1 MQSLAAWP
9 PSLLGSLPG
18 SLPALAALAIPCA
31 LALAGLV
38 APRRAGLASGAALL
52 LALIFSAAIFSAAI
66 FSTFAPSIS
75 GLGAAT
81 AASASTVGLRAD
93 HLTCLML
100 LLITSLG
107 ALIARF
113 SPTYLAGDPGLPRYL
128 RWLLLT
134 LAAVAVLVLAN
145 NLLVM
150 ALAWTATSLTLHQLL
165 TFYADRPAALIA
177 AHKKFLVSRLAD
189 AALAGSLGLVH
200 ANVGSFDLDRL
211 ASWVSAR
218 PELPTSMQVA
228 AGLLVL
234 AVALRSAQLPF
245 HGWIT
250 QVMEAPTPVSAL
262 LHAGVVN
269 IGGFVLIR
277 LAPWMS
283 RAEPAQLAL
292 VAIGLV
298 TATVAALIMTTRVSI
313 KMALAWSTC
322 AQMGF
327 LLVQCGLGL
336 WSLALLHLIAHSL
349 YKAHAF
355 LAAGSAAE
363 EWQRRALAPPRPP
376 VAPLR
381 LGVAVL
387 VAAGLAAAAQAAQ
400 AALSA
405 QPTHAPSAIVLA
417 LVLGLALTPLLTAG
431 PTSGARAVAATL
443 GRLAAVLLLTL
454 GWHALA
460 ERVVSVPSPAAGA
473 LGWWL
478 TGGALAALFLV
489 KSALQ
494 LRPGGALA
502 RALHPWLFAGL
513 YLDDHFT
520 RLAFRVW
527 PPRLPRPA
535 RPQERSALPPPAPA
549 VLEVH
554 S

>member
-1 MQSLAAWP
+1 MQTLAAWP
-9 PSLLGSLPG
+9 PPLLGSL
-18 SLPALAALAIPCA
+18 LALAALAIPCA

-38 APRRAGLASGAALL
+38 TPRRAGLASGAALL
-52 LALIFSAAIFSAAI
+52 LALTFSAAIFATSI
-66 FSTFAPSIS
+66 FATSIS
-75 GLGAAT
+75 ATSTSGLRAETAAAAAT
-81 AASASTVGLRAD
+81 VGVRAD

-107 ALIARF
+107 AVIARF
-113 SPTYLAGDPGLPRYL
+113 SRTYLAGDPGLPRYQ

-134 LAAVAVLVLAN
+134 LAAVAVLVLAD

-165 TFYADRPAALIA
+165 TFYADRRAALVA

-189 AALAGSLGLVH
+189 AALVGSLALVH
-200 ANVGSFDLDRL
+200 ASVGSFDLGRI

-277 LAPWMS
+277 LAPWLS

-298 TATVAALIMTTRVSI
+298 SATVAALIMTTRVSI
-313 KMALAWSTC
+313 KVALAWSTC

-355 LAAGSAAE
+355 LAAGSAAD
-363 EWQRRALAPPRPP
+363 EWQRRALAPPRPA

-381 LGVAVL
+381 LGAAVL
-387 VAAGLAAAAQAAQ
+387 LAAGLAAAAQAAQ
-400 AALSA
+400 AALSS
-405 QPTHAPSAIVLA
+405 QPTHGPSAIVLA
-417 LVLGLALTPLLTAG
+417 LVLGLALTPLLIAG
-431 PTSGARAVAATL
+431 PTRDARGLAATL

-460 ERVVSVPSPAAGA
+460 ERVGSVPAPAAPA

-478 TGGALAALFLV
+478 AGGALTGLFLV

-502 RALHPWLFAGL
+502 RALHPWLFSGL
-513 YLDDHFT
+513 YLDELFT

-527 PPRLPRPA
+527 PPRLPLPA
-535 RPQERSALPPPAPA
+535 RPPERAGLPAPAPA